1 MNIAILSRGAQLY
14 STKSLVKAAELRNHD
29 VEIID
34 PTACVLSVIKG
45 VPKVHYLGQEVNDLH
60 AIIPRIGASNTYFGS
75 SVVRHFESQGVFSTV
90 SSEAIITSRD
100 KWTCFQLLS
109 RAQVPTPTTILANS
123 RQPEKLL
130 ENWPSYP
137 IIIKLLK
144 GTHGQGVILAES
156 RQSALS
162 TLETLNSLGARY
174 VLQEYIAES
183 KGTDIRAIV
192 VDGVV
197 VAAMKRQSKDGDF
210 RSNLH
215 RGASATPIKLDYKEE
230 ALALRAAKTLRLG
243 ACGVDIL
250 PSDKGPLVLEI
261 NSTPGLEGIETT
273 TGINV
278 ARSFIGY
285 IERNK
290 R

>member
-14 STKSLVKAAELRNHD
+14 STKSLVRAAENRNHR
-29 VEIID
+29 VWVID
-34 PTACVLSVIKG
+34 PTNCTLRINQGKPMVLYQGES
-45 VPKVHYLGQEVNDLH
+45 LDDLH

-75 SVVRHFESQGVFSTV
+75 SVVRQFEAMGIFSTV

-100 KWTCFQLLS
+100 KWTSFQLL
-109 RAQVPTPTTILANS
+109 AKAEVATPTTILGLSNN
-123 RQPEKLL
+123 PEDLL
-130 ENWPSYP
+130 DELDSYP

-156 RQSALS
+156 KQSALS
-162 TLETLNSLGARY
+162 TLETLDSLGSRY
-174 VLQEYIAES
+174 LIQEYIQES
-183 KGTDIRAIV
+183 SGTDIRAIV

-197 VAAMKRQSKDGDF
+197 VAAMKRQSKEGDF

-215 RGASATPIKLDYKEE
+215 RGGTATPLILDYKAE
-230 ALALRAAKTLRLG
+230 ALALRAAKILGLG

-250 PSDKGPLVLEI
+250 QAERGPLVLEV

-273 TGINV
+273 TGKNV
-278 ARSFIGY
+278 ARSIIGY